1 MDPSQ
6 TNEPDL
12 VSKEQLDPLDLINK
26 HFQDV
31 YAKTDLTFKKS
42 LENKRLLSTNK
53 LPVMKFE
60 EVKMVSAKI
69 QLNSATAGFPTCV
82 TSSKHMIL
90 VGTNSG
96 NLSVFG
102 HDGSEIKVLKQK
114 NFGSVTCVDVSDD
127 EQWAAAGYFGGQVS
141 LWDLRSGNCVKS
153 SGNLFSQ
160 PIVSCRFWKHNKN
173 NIIAADL
180 TGKVSTIEYGKSFL
194 TTNIN
199 SNTVLTGEAG
209 QVISIQPLFSDS
221 NWPHPTDSSSVV
233 VMACVDR
240 ILLFLLEPDF
250 TILMGIERPEEVEE
264 GFLPDISVKMA
275 SGPGEDQPID
285 PILSIAWG
293 RHIFLYKIKS
303 ASPEGIQQ
311 IGSYEMDAEIK
322 SIHLLSHDLISVVI
336 NTRDVIILSTKGFI
350 GKQEAKN
357 PVLEEIFVTRDIAVQ
372 AFIKDSN
379 KKEKNTYHNTIS
391 CFDSNVFILG
401 NKQLHKGRVI
411 NWKECVLE
419 LSKNG
424 DWITAL
430 CVGMDF
436 YQGKG
441 CKAYNL
447 PHSKSEFKETFEQ
460 VIEQYVK
467 APNISWDFKISNTI
481 EFCVGIESTDFLFN
495 FFFDYFIDEGD
506 GRENLKMFIDI
517 IEPFVIHEEITTI
530 PTVNLGKILS
540 FYLANKK
547 SLMVEKLVLHL
558 NYNCLDPAFIY
569 PVCEE
574 YELTL
579 AHIYVSIWNLQV
591 EKSMIFLNNLL
602 KKSGDKFI
610 AYQLLWYLRLCIKGQ
625 KFPKSFIRTEDW
637 AKILV
642 QVLISLTEGDLL
654 ENLINMDANTTL
666 KVIWIYFQDLQPSQV
681 LNTNKSVSITKLIS
695 KLESVCLNDSFHYFA
710 IFLAKLC
717 QKYPTKSNEI
727 KKSEVKYSDFVSKPL
742 AIKILTHLMKPY
754 HDLENIK
761 SVDPPT
767 IQTYIQLNQNS
778 NKTMTEFDY
787 QLEQKSSLLLEIIK
801 NFENFSN
808 SELEDLY
815 KIAVNSAYT
824 EVLVYLLELKQDY
837 AKCFI
842 TFLQC
847 SSVQAQLKVFDW
859 LNRSLNTLTGE
870 SLDSLK
876 SQVIE
881 SLNFLVDIDSDKTA
895 KIVRDWFHNEQL
907 LIVHKL
913 DNAPKLQMKYLGE
926 LLKSPGKEVIEEK
939 LIILFIKL
947 LCEYNQGQVLQF
959 LKSREDYSLDE
970 CLAVCLSYSII
981 EASAYLYERLGAIK
995 NALDLHLSM
1004 IESKKKE
1011 IQKGLKNYERLI
1023 YSEILQEI
1031 SSSVALCVR
1040 NSGRLD
1046 ENEIEDHWFCLLG
1059 RTLETYIDLAP
1070 SFATHIELE
1079 SCIQSGIKQ
1088 TIEHMIDSVDILRI
1102 ISFIVQRFGNI
1113 PFKYFKA
1120 NFIGVLSR
1128 FSYQKT
1134 IIKKAIDLLCSDI
1147 KYMTQQLLVLK
1158 SKGVSSKRFCCFSCS
1173 QPIVSDD
1180 LLKNKGEK
1188 FVLFICGHVY
1198 HSRCIKKKICEVCTR
1213 NEQKQGALLQRP
1225 N

>member
-1 MDPSQ
+1 
-6 TNEPDL
+6 
-12 VSKEQLDPLDLINK
+12 
-26 HFQDV
+26 
-31 YAKTDLTFKKS
+31 
-42 LENKRLLSTNK
+42 
-53 LPVMKFE
+53 
-60 EVKMVSAKI
+60 
-69 QLNSATAGFPTCV
+69 
-82 TSSKHMIL
+82 MIV

-96 NLSVFG
+96 NISVFG

-114 NFGSVTCVDVSDD
+114 NFGSVASVDVSDD
-127 EQWAAAGYFGGQVS
+127 EQWAAAGYYGGQVS

-153 SGNLFSQ
+153 SGNLFGYAV
-160 PIVSCRFWKHNKN
+160 VSCKFWKHNKN

-180 TGKVSTIEYGKSFL
+180 SGKVATIEYGKSFL
-194 TTNIN
+194 STQIS
-199 SNTVLTGEAG
+199 SNTILTGEAG
-209 QVISIQPLFSDS
+209 QVISIQPLFSDP
-221 NWPHPTDSSSVV
+221 NWPHPTDSSIVV

-240 ILLFLLEPDF
+240 ILLYSLEPDF
-250 TILMGIERPEEVEE
+250 TILMGIERPEEVSE
-264 GFLPDISVKMA
+264 GFLPSISIKIA

-293 RHIFLYKIKS
+293 TRIYLYKVKS
-303 ASPEGIQQ
+303 ASPEGIQLLA
-311 IGSYEMDAEIK
+311 SYEMDAEIK
-322 SIHLLSHDLISVVI
+322 SVHLLSFDLLCAVI
-336 NTRDVIILSTKGFI
+336 NTRDVLILSTRNFTRP
-350 GKQEAKN
+350 ESKN
-357 PVLEEIFVTRDIAVQ
+357 AVLEEIFVTRDIAAQ
-372 AFIKDSN
+372 AYIKDSSS
-379 KKEKNTYHNTIS
+379 KEKNTYHNTIQ
-391 CFDSNVFILG
+391 CMDSTVFILG

-506 GRENLKMFIDI
+506 GRENLKMFIEI
-517 IEPFVIHEEITTI
+517 IEPFVIHEEITSI

-547 SLMVEKLVLHL
+547 VTMVEKLVMHL
-558 NYNCLDPAFIY
+558 NHACLDPQFIY

-579 AHIYVSIWNLQV
+579 AHAYVSLWNLQID
-591 EKSMIFLNNLL
+591 KTIDFFNTLL
-602 KKSGDKFI
+602 RKNKGDTQKFM
-610 AYQLLWYLRLCIKGQ
+610 AYQLLWFLKLCIKGQ
-625 KFPKSFIRTEDW
+625 KFPKSFIRTEEW
-637 AKILV
+637 SKVLI
-642 QVLISLTEGDLL
+642 QVLIKLTEGDLL
-654 ENLINMDANTTL
+654 ENLLIIDANSTL
-666 KVIWIYFQDLQPSQV
+666 KVIWIFFQDLQPSQV
-681 LNTNKSVSITKLIS
+681 LNTNKSVSVVKLVN
-695 KLESVCLNDSFHYFA
+695 KLESACNNDAFHYFS
-710 IFLAKLC
+710 IFLARLC
-717 QKYPTKSNEI
+717 HRFPSKSVDI
-727 KKSEVKYSDFVSKPL
+727 KKPEMKYSDIVSKSL
-742 AIKILTHLMKPY
+742 AIKVLNHLMKPY
-754 HDLENIK
+754 HDLQNIK
-761 SVDPPT
+761 TVDPAT
-767 IQTYIQLNQNS
+767 IQNFIALNQNS
-778 NKTMTEFDY
+778 NKIMTEFDY
-787 QLEQKSSLLLEIIK
+787 QIEQKSFLLLEIIK
-801 NFENFSN
+801 NYDDFS
-808 SELEDLY
+808 SQELEDLH

-824 EVLVYLLELKQDY
+824 EVLVHLLELKHDY
-837 AKCFI
+837 AKCFT

-859 LNRSLNTLTGE
+859 LTSSLS
-870 SLDSLK
+870 SLSGDSLESLK

-907 LIVHKL
+907 AIVHKL

-939 LIILFIKL
+939 LIVLYVKL
-947 LCEYNQGQVLQF
+947 LCEYSQSQVLPF

-981 EASAYLYERLGAIK
+981 EASAFLYERLGAIK
-995 NALDLHLSM
+995 NALELHLSM

-1011 IQKGLKNYERLI
+1011 IQKGLKNYEKLI

-1059 RTLETYIDLAP
+1059 RTLETYIDLAGH
-1070 SFATHIELE
+1070 FATHMELE
-1079 SCIQSGIKQ
+1079 ACIQSGIKQ

-1102 ISFIVQRFGNI
+1102 ISFIVTRFGNI

-1128 FSYQKT
+1128 FSYQKN

-1147 KYMTQQLLVLK
+1147 KYMTRQLLVLK
-1158 SKGVSSKRFCCFSCS
+1158 SKGVTSKRLCCAACS
-1173 QPIVSDD
+1173 QAIVSDD

-1188 FVLFICGHVY
+1188 FVLFVCGHVF
-1198 HSRCIKKKICEVCTR
+1198 HSRCLKRKVCEVCLR
-1213 NEQKQGALLQRP
+1213 NEQRQGLFLEHKA